1 MVDEAIRIFKNTKT
15 VCLKYCD
22 IAIRI
27 FSIMS
32 LIIYDMMIQN
42 SVTNSKENLC
52 FRFNTKIDNE
62 NLP

>member
-1 MVDEAIRIFKNTKT
+1 MVDEANMIFRDTKT
-15 VCLKYCD
+15 MYLKYRD

-52 FRFNTKIDNE
+52 FRFNTKIYNE